1 MSAMMPG
8 ASRMSTRFPPIPREQ
23 LDDAQRAVF
32 DAIVSGPRGQVSG
45 PFNVLRRAPVAGDA
59 AQRLGA
65 SLRFSGLL
73 DDRLREIA
81 ICTVSRRWS
90 AQYEWFAHHP
100 IAVKAGVDPA
110 ALERLRQGEDPRFA
124 DAAEQLV
131 WRLSRTGAGAR
142 TTERR
147 RVRRRAGG
155 AGRGAACRAAGRAR
169 LLHAAL
175 LVLNVGRCRC
185 LTRGPSPKRPEL
197 NDASPEET
205 TMNISYRAGR
215 CSALGGWHARR
226 AGHRLGSGQPGG

>member
-1 MSAMMPG
+1 
-8 ASRMSTRFPPIPREQ
+8 MSTRFPPIPREQ

-45 PFNVLRRAPVAGDA
+45 PFNVLLRAPVAGDA

-131 WRLSRTGAGAR
+131 WRLSRTVL
-142 TTERR
+142 EH
-147 RVRRRAGG
+147 
-155 AGRGAACRAAGRAR
+155 GRLNDAEFAEGREALGEAR
-169 LLHAAL
+169 LVEL
-175 LVLNVGRCRC
+175 LVVLGYYTLLSFVLNVGEV
-185 LTRGPSPKRPEL
+185 PVPDPRPF
-197 NDASPEET
+197 PEAT
-205 TMNISYRAGR
+205 
-215 CSALGGWHARR
+215 
-226 AGHRLGSGQPGG
+226 